1 MLNDYPCFSVSLPAA
16 LHRRA
21 FEHLVRSDHQ
31 EDVCFALW
39 NPSRGRGRLSA
50 LLSEIIIPENNER
63 RVRGNVSFS
72 ADYFSRA
79 LSLAIARQSGLALMH
94 SHLGP
99 GWQGLSW
106 QDHEAESSHAGSVTA
121 ATGFPF
127 LGMTLGTDGAWSAR
141 FWKRAAVR
149 TYSPAWCESVRV
161 VGKSLE
167 ITFHAQQ
174 KPVPRPLERLK
185 RTIGVWGCRGQA
197 QIARLH
203 VGIVGLGSVGSIV
216 CELLARMGI
225 QWLTL
230 IDFDRVE
237 DLNLDRIL
245 NATGEDVGRLKIDV
259 ARNAAEKNH
268 TATSIKIDCIE
279 ASIAESEG
287 YEAALDCDV
296 LFSCVDRHWPRRI
309 LNHISYAHLI
319 PVIDG
324 GILVRLRRERLL
336 GSDWH
341 VHTVGPERRCL
352 ECWGAFDPSVV
363 GLERDG
369 LLEDPSYIEQL
380 AADDQLLRHEN
391 VIPFSISV
399 AGLEVLQ
406 MVALMLG
413 PLYNLGDQNYHF
425 VTGTLDRTEDDGC
438 IDGCPYTTL
447 TGTGDRI
454 CRPTARDLSAERARQ
469 RCAHTR
475 REDFEEPPLRRAPP
489 SEGHSLE
496 SNFGLP
502 NLA

>member
-1 MLNDYPCFSVSLPAA
+1 MLKDYQCFSVSLPSA
-16 LHRRA
+16 LHTRA
-21 FEHLVRSDHQ
+21 FKHLVRTDHQ

-39 NPSRGRGRLSA
+39 NPSWGRGRLSA

-63 RVRGNVSFS
+63 RVRGNVSFT

-79 LSLAIARQSGLALMH
+79 LSLAIAGKFGLALTH

-99 GWQGLSW
+99 GWQGMSW
-106 QDHEAESSHAGSVTA
+106 QDHQAESSHAGSVAT
-121 ATGFPF
+121 ATGLPF

-141 FWKRAAVR
+141 FWRRAAIR
-149 TYSPAWCESVRV
+149 TYAPMWCESVRV

-167 ITFHAQQ
+167 ITFHPQQ
-174 KPVPRPLERLK
+174 KPVPRPSERLK
-185 RTIGVWGCRGQA
+185 RTIGVWGRRGQA
-197 QIARLH
+197 QLARLH
-203 VGIVGLGSVGSIV
+203 VGIVGLGSVGSLV
-216 CELLARMGI
+216 SELLARMGI

-245 NATGEDVGRLKIDV
+245 NATGDDVGCLKIDV
-259 ARNAAEKNH
+259 ARRAAEKNH
-268 TATSIKIDCIE
+268 TAASIKIDCIE

-287 YEAALDCDV
+287 YDAALDCDV

-369 LLEDPSYIEQL
+369 LLDDPSYIQQL
-380 AADDQLLRHEN
+380 AADHQLLRHEN
-391 VIPFSISV
+391 VIPFSTSV
-399 AGLEVLQ
+399 ASLEVLQ

-413 PLYNLGDQNYHF
+413 PLHNLGDQNYHF
-425 VTGTLDRTEDDGC
+425 VTGTLDRTDDTGCLDGC
-438 IDGCPYTTL
+438 LYATL
-447 TGTGDRI
+447 TGNADRL
-454 CRPTARDLSAERARQ
+454 CRPTGPDLSAERARQ
-469 RCAHTR
+469 RGARPR
-475 REDFEEPPLRRAPP
+475 REDFDERPARRPPQG
-489 SEGHSLE
+489 ETHHLE
-496 SNFGLP
+496 SRLG
-502 NLA
+502 